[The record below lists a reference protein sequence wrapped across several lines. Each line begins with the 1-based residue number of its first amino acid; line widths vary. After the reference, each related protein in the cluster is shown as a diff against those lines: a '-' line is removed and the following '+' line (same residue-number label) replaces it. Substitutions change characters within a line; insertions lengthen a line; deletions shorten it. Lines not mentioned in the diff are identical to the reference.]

1 MVFKVSG
8 AGLALFLACVFMPAF
23 AQGGQVQSKLTAA
36 QVVNVDGKT
45 VAWSAAQAHPG
56 DVVEYQATY
65 SNTGATGVA
74 HLMAT
79 IPVPIGTTY
88 VDGSAKPASDVQAS
102 TDGTH
107 FALMPLMHMV
117 KDPSG
122 KMVQKPVPLSDY
134 RALQWQVAT
143 LGAHAEATTSL
154 QVRINAPAT
163 K

>member
-1 MVFKVSG
+1 
-8 AGLALFLACVFMPAF
+8 
-23 AQGGQVQSKLTAA
+23 
-36 QVVNVDGKT
+36 
-45 VAWSAAQAHPG
+45 
-56 DVVEYQATY
+56 
-65 SNTGATGVA
+65 
-74 HLMAT
+74 
-79 IPVPIGTTY
+79 
-88 VDGSAKPASDVQAS
+88 
-102 TDGTH
+102 
-107 FALMPLMHMV
+107 LMHMV